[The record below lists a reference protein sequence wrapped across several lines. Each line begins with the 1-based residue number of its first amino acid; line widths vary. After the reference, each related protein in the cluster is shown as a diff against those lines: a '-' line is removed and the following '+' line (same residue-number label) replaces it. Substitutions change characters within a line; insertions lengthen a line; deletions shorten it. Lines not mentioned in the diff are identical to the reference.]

1 MSQEF
6 DRAVFT
12 AKEFRLD
19 LTVSGQQVTDFGFK
33 TVSIPGISE
42 ADTTD
47 YKLNNAQKRIVL
59 SPGVAE
65 NFEMTTVAV
74 DNWFAWRSAAQATAP
89 YIAVLSGI
97 SGGWAGDKI
106 TISGQ
111 VMQCASPEVGVDGVA
126 EITFAGQTDYF
137 AYEPAPSGN

>member
-19 LTVSGQQVTDFGFK
+19 LTVSGNQVTDFGFK
-33 TVSIPGISE
+33 TVTIPGISE
-42 ADTTD
+42 ADTED
-47 YKLNNAQKRIVL
+47 VKLNNATKRIVV

-65 NFEMTTVAV
+65 NFELTTVAV
-74 DNWFAWRSAAQATAP
+74 DNWFAWRAAAQASAP

-97 SGGWAGDKI
+97 NGGWAGDKL

-111 VMQCASPEVGVDGVA
+111 IMSCASPEIGVDGVA
-126 EITFAGQTDYF
+126 EITFTGQTDF
-137 AYEPAPSGN
+137 FSYEAAQNN